1 MKDIVR
7 LKSYPNGIRI
17 VIAEDALLEMFW
29 QKSPKNL
36 KIPNAF
42 SEKQNW
48 RSPLKAGKIRR
59 KRKMPS

>member
-42 SEKQNW
+42 SKSKLAVTFEG
-48 RSPLKAGKIRR
+48 RKIRR

>member
-17 VIAEDALLEMFW
+17 VIAEDMFW

>member
-17 VIAEDALLEMFW
+17 VIAEDALFGDVL
-29 QKSPKNL
+29 QKAPKNL